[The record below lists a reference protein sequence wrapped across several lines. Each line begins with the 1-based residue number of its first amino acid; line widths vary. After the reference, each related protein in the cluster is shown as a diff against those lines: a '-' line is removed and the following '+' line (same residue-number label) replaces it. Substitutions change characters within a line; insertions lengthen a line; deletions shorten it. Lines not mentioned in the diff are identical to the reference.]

1 MVEFN
6 APLDDIHF
14 VINELVGLSQV
25 SALPDC
31 SEITPDLV
39 SSILEEAGKFGAE
52 ILAPLNHS
60 GDIHGCVLENGIV
73 RTPPG
78 FKDAYSR
85 YISAGWNGLGCDRDY
100 GGQDLPWLI
109 ATAVSEIYHSA
120 NTSFMLNPM
129 LTQGAIE
136 LLAKHG
142 SDELKADYMEKLV
155 DGNWTG
161 TMNLTEPH
169 AGSDLGRIQT
179 KAEPLGDHYRITG
192 TKIYITFGDHDLSE
206 NIIHMVLARVKGAP
220 DGVRGISLFVVP
232 KFLVNKD
239 HSLGK
244 RNDLHCISIEEK
256 LGIHASPTAVM
267 SFGDD
272 GGAIGYIV
280 GEENMG
286 LNYMF
291 TMMNNERLAVGLQ
304 GVGISERA
312 YQHALAYAQERVQGR
327 KMGGKSPE
335 PVAIIEHSD
344 VRRMLL
350 DMKSQTEATRALAYY
365 VAAQLDIAERHQE
378 DDKRT
383 KAQNRVDLLTPV
395 VKAWGSDTSIEVAST
410 GIQIHGG
417 MGFIEETGAAQF
429 YRDAR
434 ITAIY
439 EGTNGIQAND
449 LVGRKIGRESG
460 ETIKA
465 LIAEMRLDVK
475 VSSYGNENTLAR
487 MHEKVCE
494 SIDDLEVATDWIIK
508 TWPEDPALTSSTAV
522 PYLRLLALVCS
533 GWLMFKAYNLATRSQ
548 DTMFRNSKHITA
560 RFFIDHH
567 VVESRSLTKIVTEG
581 ATVVQDAR
589 FYC

>member
-1 MVEFN
+1 MAEFS
-6 APLDDIHF
+6 APVDDMHF
-14 VINELVGLSQV
+14 VINELVGLETLRT
-25 SALPDC
+25 LPNC
-31 SEITPDLV
+31 SEITSDLIT
-39 SSILEEAGKFGAE
+39 SILEEAGKFGAE
-52 ILAPLNHS
+52 ILAPLNQS
-60 GDIHGCVLENGIV
+60 GDIDGCVLENGIV
-73 RTPPG
+73 RTPSG
-78 FKDAYSR
+78 FKSAYSQ
-85 YISAGWNGLGCDRDY
+85 YIQSGWNGLTCDQDY

-155 DGNWTG
+155 YGTWTG
-161 TMNLTEPH
+161 TMNLTEPN

-179 KAEPLGDHYRITG
+179 KAVPMGDHYRITG
-192 TKIYITFGDHDLSE
+192 TKIYITFGEHDLSE

-220 DGVRGISLFVVP
+220 EGVRGISLFVVP
-232 KFLVNKD
+232 KFLIKNDK
-239 HSLGK
+239 SLGK
-244 RNDLHCISIEEK
+244 RNDLRCISIEEK

-267 SFGDD
+267 SYGDD
-272 GGAIGYIV
+272 GGAIGYLV

-286 LNYMF
+286 INYMF

-312 YQHALAYAQERVQGR
+312 YQHAFAYAKERVQGR
-327 KMGGKSPE
+327 KIGGGRPE
-335 PVAIIEHSD
+335 PVVIMEHPD

-365 VAAQLDIAERHQE
+365 VAAQLDIAERHQ
-378 DDKRT
+378 DGDKRT

-395 VKAWGSDTSIEVAST
+395 VKAWGSDTSIDVAST

-449 LVGRKIGRESG
+449 LVGRKIGKESG
-460 ETIKA
+460 ETVNA
-465 LIAEMRLDVK
+465 LIAEMRSE
-475 VSSYGNENTLAR
+475 VSTPLYDQSTPIAR
-487 MHEKVCE
+487 IQNKLCQ
-494 SIDDLEVATDWIIK
+494 SINDLEVATDWVIQ
-508 TWPEDPALTSSTAV
+508 TWPENPALVSSTAV
-522 PYLRLLALVCS
+522 PYLRLLALICS
-533 GWLMFKAYNLATRSQ
+533 GWLMFKAYNLVNDSPNTV
-548 DTMFRNSKHITA
+548 FRKSKHITV

-567 VVESRSLTKIVTEG
+567 VIQSRSLTKMVTEG
-581 ATVVQDAR
+581 ATVVQDSE
-589 FYC
+589 F

>member
-1 MVEFN
+1 MAEFT
-6 APLDDIHF
+6 APVDDMHF
-14 VINELVGLSQV
+14 VINELVGLETV
-25 SALPDC
+25 RTLPDC
-31 SEITPDLV
+31 SEITSDLIT
-39 SSILEEAGKFGAE
+39 SILEEAGKFGAE
-52 ILAPLNHS
+52 ILAPLNQS
-60 GDIHGCVLENGIV
+60 GDIDGCVLENGIV
-73 RTPPG
+73 RTPSG
-78 FKDAYSR
+78 FKSAYSQ
-85 YISAGWNGLGCDRDY
+85 YIQSGWNGLTCDQDY

-155 DGNWTG
+155 YGTWTG
-161 TMNLTEPH
+161 TMNLTEPN

-179 KAEPLGDHYRITG
+179 KAVPMGDHYRITG
-192 TKIYITFGDHDLSE
+192 TKIYITFGEHDLSE

-220 DGVRGISLFVVP
+220 EGVRGISLFVVP
-232 KFLVNKD
+232 KFLIKNDK
-239 HSLGK
+239 SLGK
-244 RNDLHCISIEEK
+244 RNDLRCISIEEK

-267 SFGDD
+267 SYGDD
-272 GGAIGYIV
+272 GGAIGYLV

-286 LNYMF
+286 INYMF

-312 YQHALAYAQERVQGR
+312 YQHAFAYAKERVQGR
-327 KMGGKSPE
+327 KIGGGRPE
-335 PVAIIEHSD
+335 PVVIMEHPD

-365 VAAQLDIAERHQE
+365 VAAQLDIAERHQ
-378 DDKRT
+378 DGDKRT

-395 VKAWGSDTSIEVAST
+395 VKAWGSDTSIDVAST

-449 LVGRKIGRESG
+449 LVGRKIGKESG
-460 ETIKA
+460 ETVNA
-465 LIAEMRLDVK
+465 LIAEMRSE
-475 VSSYGNENTLAR
+475 VSTPLYDQSTPIAR
-487 MHEKVCE
+487 IQNKLCQ
-494 SIDDLEVATDWIIK
+494 SINDLEVATDWVIQ
-508 TWPEDPALTSSTAV
+508 TWPENPALVSSTAV
-522 PYLRLLALVCS
+522 PYLRLLALICS
-533 GWLMFKAYNLATRSQ
+533 GWLMFKAYNRVNDSPNTV
-548 DTMFRNSKHITA
+548 FRKSKHITV

-567 VVESRSLTKIVTEG
+567 VIQSRSLTKMVTEG
-581 ATVVQDAR
+581 ATVVQDSE
-589 FYC
+589 F